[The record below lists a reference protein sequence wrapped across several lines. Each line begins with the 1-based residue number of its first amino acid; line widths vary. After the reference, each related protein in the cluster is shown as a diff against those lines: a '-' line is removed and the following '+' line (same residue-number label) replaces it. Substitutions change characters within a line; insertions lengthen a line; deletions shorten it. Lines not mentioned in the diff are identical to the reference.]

1 MIHSNTP
8 DRKSKEDCEESVN
21 SFLPLLQTSEKR
33 CKIFYTL
40 CAKSNQQKE
49 EKMKPIKIACTALVL
64 LLLTSCGAKKPEET
78 TSSATTGSVV
88 TDLPGGD
95 TESVDTVKIYSG
107 ALQEDGGMSENA
119 LQYVRFGNTDLIG
132 HVIPNEVWNIGD
144 KDVEKQLATIAA
156 QFADSTL
163 KQDREIR
170 MYDTVNIDY
179 VGSIDGVEF
188 SGGST
193 GGQGTDVTIGITS
206 YIDDF
211 LEQLI
216 GHKPGETVNVS
227 VTFPE
232 DYGKEELNGKDAL
245 FVTTINYIA
254 FTPELTDELVAEK
267 LTYADCKTVAELEAY
282 VRETLS
288 AESIEEYVLE
298 HLTSIPVSELPQAY
312 VDYQLSLM
320 LEYYR
325 GYAESYGLDIDT
337 FLSYAFGTTAEA
349 LKEEMRPY
357 CEEQAH
363 LALVV
368 EAAYE
373 SLGKSVGEEELKE
386 YFSDAVENGEYEEY
400 LSHYGAPYLK
410 QIAAVDLLKQYII
423 ENSVRG

>member
-1 MIHSNTP
+1 
-8 DRKSKEDCEESVN
+8 
-21 SFLPLLQTSEKR
+21 
-33 CKIFYTL
+33 
-40 CAKSNQQKE
+40 
-49 EKMKPIKIACTALVL
+49 MKPIKIACTALAL

-288 AESIEEYVLE
+288 AENIEEYILE

-400 LSHYGAPYLK
+400 LSYYGAPYLK

>member
-1 MIHSNTP
+1 
-8 DRKSKEDCEESVN
+8 
-21 SFLPLLQTSEKR
+21 
-33 CKIFYTL
+33 
-40 CAKSNQQKE
+40 
-49 EKMKPIKIACTALVL
+49 MKPIKIACTALAL

-132 HVIPNEVWNIGD
+132 HVIPNEVWTIGD

-373 SLGKSVGEEELKE
+373 SLGKSVGEEELKG

-400 LSHYGAPYLK
+400 LSYYGAPYLK

>member
-1 MIHSNTP
+1 
-8 DRKSKEDCEESVN
+8 
-21 SFLPLLQTSEKR
+21 
-33 CKIFYTL
+33 
-40 CAKSNQQKE
+40 
-49 EKMKPIKIACTALVL
+49 MKPIKIACTALAL

-400 LSHYGAPYLK
+400 LSYYGAPYLK

>member
-1 MIHSNTP
+1 
-8 DRKSKEDCEESVN
+8 
-21 SFLPLLQTSEKR
+21 
-33 CKIFYTL
+33 
-40 CAKSNQQKE
+40 
-49 EKMKPIKIACTALVL
+49 MKPIKIACTALAL

>member
-1 MIHSNTP
+1 
-8 DRKSKEDCEESVN
+8 
-21 SFLPLLQTSEKR
+21 
-33 CKIFYTL
+33 
-40 CAKSNQQKE
+40 
-49 EKMKPIKIACTALVL
+49 MKPIKIACTALAL

-144 KDVEKQLATIAA
+144 KEVEKQLATIAA
-156 QFADSTL
+156 QFADTTL

-254 FTPELTDELVAEK
+254 FTPELTDEFVAEK

-325 GYAESYGLDIDT
+325 GYAESYGMDIDT

-349 LKEEMRPY
+349 LKEEMLPY

-386 YFSDAVENGEYEEY
+386 YFSDAAESGEYEEY
-400 LSHYGAPYLK
+400 LSYYGAPYLK

>member
-1 MIHSNTP
+1 
-8 DRKSKEDCEESVN
+8 
-21 SFLPLLQTSEKR
+21 
-33 CKIFYTL
+33 
-40 CAKSNQQKE
+40 
-49 EKMKPIKIACTALVL
+49 MKPIKIACTALAL

-298 HLTSIPVSELPQAY
+298 HLTSIPVSELQQAY

>member
-1 MIHSNTP
+1 
-8 DRKSKEDCEESVN
+8 
-21 SFLPLLQTSEKR
+21 
-33 CKIFYTL
+33 
-40 CAKSNQQKE
+40 
-49 EKMKPIKIACTALVL
+49 MKPIKIACTALVL

-400 LSHYGAPYLK
+400 LSYYGAPYLK

>member
-1 MIHSNTP
+1 
-8 DRKSKEDCEESVN
+8 
-21 SFLPLLQTSEKR
+21 
-33 CKIFYTL
+33 
-40 CAKSNQQKE
+40 
-49 EKMKPIKIACTALVL
+49 MKPIKIACTALAL

-156 QFADSTL
+156 QFADTTL

-400 LSHYGAPYLK
+400 LSYYGAPYLK